1 MIILTTSALAQT
13 LSVIPRQYNDSQFT
27 MSIRDD
33 STNVNKLYHIDT
45 AVTSGNY
52 LTFDNVFNP
61 VLVEAHFFD
70 LYLYIDYNFWNTNNS
85 FWNLYDV
92 LWQVDSDYKEDIFR
106 DKIFCTDQDID
117 QLNDND
123 YYKLNKGQYTFYNGY
138 DNTYTVR

>member
-1 MIILTTSALAQT
+1 MIILTTSTSAQT
-13 LSVIPRQYNDSQFT
+13 LKVIPRQYDDSDFT

-33 STNVNKLYHIDT
+33 STNVIKLYQNL
-45 AVTSGNY
+45 SGGTIVDY
-52 LTFDNVFNP
+52 LTFTNVFNP

-70 LYLYIDYNFWNTNNS
+70 IHLYIDYDFWNTNNS

-92 LWQVDSDYKEDIFR
+92 LWQVDSGFKEDIYR

-123 YYKLNKGQYTFYNGY
+123 HYQLNKGQFTEYKGF
-138 DNTYTVR
+138 DNTYTVP

>member
-1 MIILTTSALAQT
+1 MIILTTSTASQT

-27 MSIRDD
+27 MDIRDD
-33 STNVNKLYHIDT
+33 STNVNVLYHINT

-52 LTFDNVFNP
+52 LTFGNVFNP
-61 VLVEAHFFD
+61 ILVENHFYD
-70 LYLYIDYNFWNTNNS
+70 LYLYIDYNYWNTNNS

-106 DKIFCTDQDID
+106 DRIFCTDQDID

-123 YYKLNKGQYTFYNGY
+123 HYDMNKGKFTSYNGY
-138 DNTYTVR
+138 NNDYIVI